1 MRLYKVSCIILAGIF
16 IFSIMIA
23 NSMPI
28 LMDDYNDHP
37 LSIPQ
42 YKDDCLVCHVRV
54 DGSGP
59 LSGFG
64 EKYDRANLEFTDDL
78 VKAYPNLFNVAGLSE
93 KELASAFLEKDN
105 KEETIVPGNEPFD
118 LKTYY
123 REECKNCHGKYG
135 DGDPFQGVPAWANKK
150 WINER
155 APKYDELLNI
165 ILDGKDKMIG
175 HAGKITKNEAKEL
188 LDLVI
193 KIAKKYS

>member
-1 MRLYKVSCIILAGIF
+1 MHISKSSF
-16 IFSIMIA
+16 IMGLSIVICTVIVA
-23 NSMPI
+23 KSMPI

-37 LSIPQ
+37 LSLPQ
-42 YKDDCLVCHVRV
+42 YRDDCLVCHVQV

-64 EKYDRANLEFTDDL
+64 EKYDRANLELSDAIVL
-78 VKAYPNLFNVAGLSE
+78 QYPNLFNVEGKSIT
-93 KELASAFLEKDN
+93 ELARLEESTDKIIAD
-105 KEETIVPGNEPFD
+105 VPGNKPFN

-155 APKYDELLNI
+155 APKYDELLKI
-165 ILDGKDKMIG
+165 ILLGKDKMIG
-175 HAGKITKNEAKEL
+175 HAGKISESEAKEL

-193 KIAKKYS
+193 IIAKKNV